1 MSFKRI
7 NWTEPAVLR
16 GVITAIIALLASI
29 GVVVSNDVTGAAEGL
44 IPVAAVLIPLAQSLW
59 TRAAVFSP
67 KTFQETVGKH
77 AAGLSNG
84 PAV

>member
-1 MSFKRI
+1 
-7 NWTEPAVLR
+7 
-16 GVITAIIALLASI
+16 
-29 GVVVSNDVTGAAEGL
+29 VSNDVTGAAEGL
-44 IPVAAVLIPLAQSLW
+44 IPVAAVLIPLVQSLW

-84 PAV
+84 PACLTVCCPSIPPSLPWSAPSPTC